1 MVQHKAMTAL
11 LERNDLV
18 QVEGFIQK
26 IKMIKVEA
34 AKKKKWCW
42 KGHGS
47 IWWKDTMTLDNRSY
61 KGE

>member
-34 AKKKKWCW
+34 AKKKNDAEKVM
-42 KGHGS
+42 GQ
-47 IWWKDTMTLDNRSY
+47 Y
-61 KGE
+61 GEKTRWL

>member
-1 MVQHKAMTAL
+1 MVQHKLMTAL

-34 AKKKKWCW
+34 AKKKK
-42 KGHGS
+42 KMML
-47 IWWKDTMTLDNRSY
+47 KRSWVNMV
-61 KGE
+61 KRHDDFRQ

>member
-1 MVQHKAMTAL
+1 MTAL

-34 AKKKKWCW
+34 AKKKKMML
-42 KGHGS
+42 K
-47 IWWKDTMTLDNRSY
+47 RSWVNMV
-61 KGE
+61 KRHDDFRQ

>member
-1 MVQHKAMTAL
+1 MTAL

-34 AKKKKWCW
+34 AKKKKNDAE
-42 KGHGS
+42 KVMGQ
-47 IWWKDTMTLDNRSY
+47 Y
-61 KGE
+61 GEKTRWL

>member
-34 AKKKKWCW
+34 AKKKKEAE
-42 KGHGS
+42 KVMGQYGEKT
-47 IWWKDTMTLDNRSY
+47 WWL
-61 KGE
+61 